1 MLMVGRP
8 ERIKT
13 DLGNRL
19 RDLRRAL
26 GDTEREEFAE
36 RLGVS
41 AASLARYER
50 GDSSPNA
57 EVLESY
63 CLQYGVDLHWLIAG
77 QGSMFGEDKMESSI
91 AKPSDA
97 AASSNHRAIPHFD
110 IRAAAGNGSAEMVVD
125 ASSYVVFDHTWFQRY
140 VPPRAVLGVLEVEG
154 DSMAPTLMSGD
165 MVVVNMEE
173 RAISEALKQGGIFV
187 FSVRGDFRIKRLQPM
202 INGDLRMI
210 SDNPRY
216 ETETLDADMVAENLQ
231 IQGHLIWS
239 GGPPRHL

>member
-1 MLMVGRP
+1 MVGRP
-8 ERIKT
+8 EKIKT
-13 DLGNRL
+13 PLGERL
-19 RDLRRAL
+19 REIRRSK
-26 GDTEREEFAE
+26 GDPEREDFASALDIQKE
-36 RLGVS
+36 RLARFERGDAVPN
-41 AASLARYER
+41 ADVLARYY
-50 GDSSPNA
+50 D
-57 EVLESY
+57 VL
-63 CLQYGVDLHWLIAG
+63 GIDLNWLTTG

-110 IRAAAGNGSAEMVVD
+110 IRAAAGDGSAEMVVD

-154 DSMAPTLMSGD
+154 DSMVPTLMSGD

-173 RAISEALKQGGIFV
+173 RAIREALKQGGIFV